1 MSRIETCRRGRNL
14 AGFTIIEALGRTRG
28 RCRLACGNRLGD
40 RGVDA
45 WSAGARAAVAL
56 LQTARAIE
64 TGLPGRDQLT
74 IGSFGGEIA
83 GHRWRV
89 GVAPF
94 AVGGTNDSQWV
105 PQLVTTRV
113 QSPSGAVIE
122 LNTVRIRLESQ
133 AMTWLSSHR
142 RNAISGFTLVE
153 ALAAMVLMGLVLAA
167 LATITGQWLPNWS
180 RGFSRVQSSQL
191 LAAALDRIVADLG
204 AAEFVS
210 LSGDNR
216 SRCSRGRSGP

>member
-1 MSRIETCRRGRNL
+1 MSRIETSRRGRNL
-14 AGFTIIEALGRTRG
+14 AGFTIIEALVALAVVAGSLAAIGSVIAASTR
-28 RCRLACGNRLGD
+28 
-40 RGVDA
+40 
-45 WSAGARAAVAL
+45 GARALEQRVAL

-74 IGSFGGEIA
+74 LGSFGGEIA

-122 LNTVRIRLESQ
+122 LNTVRIRLKAKQ
-133 AMTWLSSHR
+133 
-142 RNAISGFTLVE
+142 
-153 ALAAMVLMGLVLAA
+153 
-167 LATITGQWLPNWS
+167 
-180 RGFSRVQSSQL
+180 
-191 LAAALDRIVADLG
+191 
-204 AAEFVS
+204 
-210 LSGDNR
+210 
-216 SRCSRGRSGP
+216 